1 MSTSNDT
8 RVKHIFTTAIMALF
22 CATAFGVDDWKTY
35 SKKDQIEIRY
45 RSADCHDEVNGIH
58 QQKILLQ
65 FINLSNEIKEVTF
78 SKELIYSGSASVAN
92 DVKSYS
98 LLLQPGETKEGLCS
112 DKNKVLFIF
121 SKQLNLQSRELEKF
135 ELKNIS
141 TKTIQ

>member
-8 RVKHIFTTAIMALF
+8 RVKHIFTAAIMALF

-35 SKKDQIEIRY
+35 SKNDQIEIRY

-65 FINLSNEIKEVTF
+65 FINLSNDIKEVTF
-78 SKELIYSGSASVAN
+78 SKELLYSGSASVAN

-112 DKNKVLFIF
+112 DKNKALIIF
-121 SKQLNLQSRELEKF
+121 SKQLNLQSRELKKF